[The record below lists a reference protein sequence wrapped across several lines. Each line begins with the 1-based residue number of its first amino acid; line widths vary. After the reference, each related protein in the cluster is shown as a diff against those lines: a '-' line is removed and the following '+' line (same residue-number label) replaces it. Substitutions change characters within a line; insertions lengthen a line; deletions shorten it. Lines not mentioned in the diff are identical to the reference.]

1 MKKKRRGSRLFPGQE
16 GECIKVKPFT
26 LEEDNSHN
34 ENGNKKMTMKEETG
48 SPEMQEENMSPC
60 LTRKKTSKT
69 AVLSTPTKKPV
80 RSLEIEMAAKKE
92 EPFREMQLRK
102 NIFA

>member
-1 MKKKRRGSRLFPGQE
+1 
-16 GECIKVKPFT
+16 
-26 LEEDNSHN
+26 
-34 ENGNKKMTMKEETG
+34 
-48 SPEMQEENMSPC
+48 MQEENMSPC

-80 RSLEIEMAAKKE
+80 RSLEIERAAKKE
-92 EPFREMQLRK
+92 EPFREMQLRN